1 MKLSCMLTKF
11 YLKQIANVQSVDI
24 LAKFQRPF
32 MKPTYFTNRRYRITT
47 KSSLDLLFALVLHY
61 LSRK

>member
-11 YLKQIANVQSVDI
+11 YLKQITNVLSVDS

-32 MKPTYFTNRRYRITT
+32 MKQYNFTTKRHRITT
-47 KSSLDLLFALVLHY
+47 KSSLDLLYALVFSLCIM
-61 LSRK
+61 